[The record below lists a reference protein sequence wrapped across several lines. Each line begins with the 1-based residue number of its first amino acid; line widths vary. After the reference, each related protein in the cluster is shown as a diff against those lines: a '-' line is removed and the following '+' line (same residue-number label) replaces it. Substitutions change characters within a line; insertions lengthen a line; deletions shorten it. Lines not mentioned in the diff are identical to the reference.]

1 VFLVTVSGNNKTAG
15 QRGAN
20 LTLGKIFMWGVYTPC
35 ACNSTTGGALS
46 KSYGAVEVQTW
57 TDWRQMSGML
67 LEKAEGQTNP
77 SAHTYSLT
85 N

>member
-20 LTLGKIFMWGVYTPC
+20 LTLGKIFVWGVYTPC
-35 ACNSTTGGALS
+35 GQNSTTGGALS

-57 TDWRQMSGML
+57 TDWGRLSRML
-67 LEKAEGQTNP
+67 LEKMEGQTIA
-77 SAHTYSLT
+77 SADT
-85 N
+85 